1 MSRLDARKHG
11 ERTRRCLHS
20 ARTRGPLQER
30 GAGPHLKR
38 ICFFLNWYLG
48 LWLQLTN
55 TTVTAIEIS
64 YLKIALLGVAQSE
77 YHILLLNE
85 PLIPRAQ

>member
-1 MSRLDARKHG
+1 MSRCLSHGADAR
-11 ERTRRCLHS
+11 TLSAS
-20 ARTRGPLQER
+20 ARRIETPTTS
-30 GAGPHLKR
+30 

-55 TTVTAIEIS
+55 TKVTAIEIS
-64 YLKIALLGVAQSE
+64 RLKIALLGVAQSE

-85 PLIPRAQ
+85 PLTP